1 VAINNVMDG
10 MNSYPYSDEF
20 YIPMVLPPVV
30 VFVDSDIVHLCF
42 FNFESYSFRFLATFD
57 GVAV

>member
-1 VAINNVMDG
+1 MDG
-10 MNSYPYSDEF
+10 MNIYPYSDEF

>member
-1 VAINNVMDG
+1 MDR

-30 VFVDSDIVHLCF
+30 VFVDSDIVHF
-42 FNFESYSFRFLATFD
+42 FSVLILKVIPSFLATFD

>member
-1 VAINNVMDG
+1 MDR

-30 VFVDSDIVHLCF
+30 VFIESDIELF
-42 FNFESYSFRFLATFD
+42 FLPKFLKIYSFLLATFD